1 MFSRSKK
8 SGKKLVVKP
17 ATVSIM
23 GPERNSAKPLDLS
36 KTKITIVAP
45 ESKFN
50 IAVKDKE
57 ILEEGEEDE

>member
-17 ATVSIM
+17 AAVRIM
-23 GPERNSAKPLDLS
+23 EPEKNSVKPLDLS
-36 KTKITIVAP
+36 KAKITIVEP
-45 ESKFN
+45 EGKFN

-57 ILEEGEEDE
+57 VEEEEDE